1 LRLLAAGTAVQSA
14 VAAGVISAGH
24 ARALVALDGQAAQ
37 EHGLKVVVARHLSVR
52 QTENWV
58 RTYRP
63 RRKHR
68 VDSTAEL
75 RAIAADIESKLG
87 LPIKLTGSL
96 NHGKIELRYSSREE
110 LERVCAKLV
119 S

>member
-1 LRLLAAGTAVQSA
+1 
-14 VAAGVISAGH
+14 VIA
-24 ARALVALDGQAAQ
+24 
-37 EHGLKVVVARHLSVR
+37 KHLSVR

-63 RRKHR
+63 RRRRHG
-68 VDSTAEL
+68 DTSAEL
-75 RAIAADIESKLG
+75 RAIAADVESSLG
-87 LPIKLTGSL
+87 VPIKLTGSL
-96 NHGKIELRYSSREE
+96 SRGKLELRYSSREE